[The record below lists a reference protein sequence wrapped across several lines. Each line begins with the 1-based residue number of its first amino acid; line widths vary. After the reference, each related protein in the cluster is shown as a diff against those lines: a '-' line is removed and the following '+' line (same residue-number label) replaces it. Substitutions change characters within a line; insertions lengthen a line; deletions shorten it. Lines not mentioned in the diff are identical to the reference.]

1 MIDYFFL
8 SKRRVCAFLL
18 EIVYAHQKFV
28 SMILEMVSMKS

>member
-1 MIDYFFL
+1 MIDCFFL

-18 EIVYAHQKFV
+18 EIVYAHQKLV